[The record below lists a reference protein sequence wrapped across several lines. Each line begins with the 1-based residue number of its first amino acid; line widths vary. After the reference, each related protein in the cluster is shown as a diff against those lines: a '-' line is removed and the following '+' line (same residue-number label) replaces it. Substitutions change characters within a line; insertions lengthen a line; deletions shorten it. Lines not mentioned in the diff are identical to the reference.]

1 MKAGPENYG
10 EEIRQSGEQ
19 KALRRIET
27 ELKKL
32 RWTAADLEESA
43 PKETFKRFE
52 SRNFCDKKRP

>member
-32 RWTAADLEESA
+32 RRTVADLEERA
-43 PKETFKRFE
+43 KGETFKRFE